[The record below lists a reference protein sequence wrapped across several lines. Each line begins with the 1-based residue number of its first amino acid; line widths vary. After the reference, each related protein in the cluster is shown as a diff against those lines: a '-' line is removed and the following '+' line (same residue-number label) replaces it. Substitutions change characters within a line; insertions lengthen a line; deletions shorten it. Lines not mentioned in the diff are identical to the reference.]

1 MKVLSVASE
10 VFPLIK
16 TGGLADVAGAL
27 PIALAPL
34 GISMRTIM
42 PGYPVVLEK
51 IGDTKVI
58 AEFPDLLGKPAR
70 LLYAE
75 HAGLELYVIDS
86 PDLYDRE
93 GGPYVGA
100 DGKDYI
106 DNWQRFA
113 ALSHAAVDIAN
124 GVDPGWAPDIV
135 HGHDW
140 QAGLV
145 PLYLKYSEVG
155 THAPSVLTIHNIAFQ
170 GQFSAQVFPAL
181 GLPLAAY
188 AVDGVEYYG
197 DVGFLKGGLRTAW
210 AITTVSPTYA
220 EEILEPQFGMGLE
233 GLIGERVQDL
243 IGIVNGI
250 DDDVWNPETD
260 KHIKA
265 NYNGVNLAN
274 RAKNR
279 AALKKRFKLNPG
291 AGPIFCVVSR
301 LTWQKG
307 IDLVIEAA
315 DEIVANGGQLAILG
329 SGDPVLEAGIRAAA
343 AKHPGHVGIVFGY
356 DEPLSHLMQAGADAI
371 LIPSRFEPC
380 GLTQL
385 YGLRYGCVPVV
396 GRTGGLSD
404 TVIDANGAALAAK
417 VATGIQFSPIDKQ
430 GFSQALRRAFR
441 LFHDK
446 PAWDSLQ
453 KAAMKSDVSW
463 QSSASQY
470 ASLYKTLLNRVAV
483 P

>member
-34 GISMRTIM
+34 GIAMRTIM

-51 IGDTKVI
+51 VGKMRRVAD
-58 AEFPDLLGKPAR
+58 FPDLLGKPAR
-70 LLYAE
+70 LLFAE
-75 HAGLELYVIDS
+75 HAGLDLYVIDC
-86 PDLYDRE
+86 PGLYDRD
-93 GGPYVGA
+93 GGPYV
-100 DGKDYI
+100 DKTGKDYL

-113 ALSHAAVDIAN
+113 ALSRVASDLAN
-124 GVDPGWAPDIV
+124 GLDPDWAPDII

-140 QAGLV
+140 QAGLAPV
-145 PLYLKYSEVG
+145 YLKYSEVG
-155 THAPSVLTIHNIAFQ
+155 THTPSVLTIHNIAFQ
-170 GQFSAQVFPAL
+170 GQFSPLIFPAL
-181 GLPLAAY
+181 GLPPAAY
-188 AVDGVEYYG
+188 SVDGVEYYG
-197 DVGFLKGGLRTAW
+197 DVGYLKGGLRTAW

-220 EEILEPQFGMGLE
+220 EEILEPEFGMGLE
-233 GLIGERVQDL
+233 GLIGERARDL

-260 KHIKA
+260 THIPV
-265 NYNGVNLAN
+265 NYTHASLDR
-274 RAKNR
+274 RARNR
-279 AALKKRFKLNPG
+279 AAIEKRFGL
-291 AGPIFCVVSR
+291 AATDGPIFCVVSR

-307 IDLVIEAA
+307 IDLVIELA
-315 DEIVANGGQLAILG
+315 DEIVAHGGKLAVLG
-329 SGDPVLEAGIRAAA
+329 SGDPVLEEGIRAAA
-343 AKHPGHVGIVFGY
+343 ARHPGRVAIVFGY

-404 TVIDANGAALAAK
+404 TIIDANGAALAAG
-417 VATGIQFSPIDKQ
+417 VATGIQFSPVDRH
-430 GFSQALRRAFR
+430 GFAQAIRRTLR
-441 LFHDK
+441 LFEDK
-446 PAWDSLQ
+446 PAWTGMQ
-453 KAAMKSDVSW
+453 TAAMKSDVSW
-463 QSSASQY
+463 QTSAGQY
-470 ASLYKTLLNRVAV
+470 ASLYKTLINRVAV